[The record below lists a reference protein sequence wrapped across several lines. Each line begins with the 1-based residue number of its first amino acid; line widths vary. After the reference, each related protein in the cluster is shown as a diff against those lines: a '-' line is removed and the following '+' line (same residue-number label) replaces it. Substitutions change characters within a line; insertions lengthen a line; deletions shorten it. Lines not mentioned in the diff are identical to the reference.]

1 MEPYRGFGGRKTLLP
16 YEVELCNTLGIT
28 SEEYFEFVESVAEYA
43 KNRNK
48 GYELIPDIQAGPLV
62 VAAGPAAGSLTLLG
76 QIVVGIALN
85 VIAYLLTPKPK
96 SPETPPSLTTGGVQ
110 GRSRF
115 SPQYDFD
122 SIQELAA
129 LGTFIPI
136 VYSRTSSSSQTGG
149 GVRVN
154 SQLLWSQ
161 IRTLSLGEILS
172 VIALF
177 SHGELKE
184 EPAYS
189 TFAIGDSLL
198 DNFSNRKLAL
208 YFTKGA
214 SRFNRINNS
223 HRYSETIAPD
233 TTTLPWRG
241 GREYDTGDP
250 FSVKIETGRTG
261 NDTAFQFTEAF
272 SGVKTSFTQTRFGLH
287 APMPNGNAFRV
298 PWEIVLFPLDGDDD
312 IKNKESPHK
321 IRKILTRYP
330 RYCAFVPSSAF
341 PAGSLRIATEDQEL
355 TYQIFGASNEEAF
368 VEQPLSE
375 EGQRL
380 FNDSNFFTS
389 RGLELFQTTDSREH
403 DKCAPWG
410 SEDCKAAVDS
420 VRNHADDSITSGQQY
435 MLGSALLT
443 CTDEGRRGIWSPDSH
458 FIKEYKFT
466 VDERGVVQSQNLE
479 DIKAPYE
486 TLNLQRVSIG
496 VISNTK
502 DCDIT
507 EIGIKSKVFRRING
521 FPNLNAVPSAEVIL
535 DTEDRNGSISIGSM
549 AKHVTRYSFFL
560 FQARVQGVNTSFK
573 TVCDKILCIEGD
585 SPVEKYNTITVKH
598 SADDKQF
605 EYRFLPL
612 AGNVVLR
619 QSIQINDIHARNK
632 FYVLNHS
639 SPLWINQFRSFPN
652 HGGTYMDIILHAEEK
667 TIPSP
672 SKYHEGNGI
681 TNNSEW
687 FRYNDSP
694 LQSALRGIVSLNRY
708 QNNYQDPTT
717 MGGSWSVEVFNDGV
731 TASDILDP
739 SRGIAAV
746 YVRHFDS
753 TGNFTWELQVW
764 AVMLTT
770 VPIIIRRSSI
780 VDLPDQ
786 IEHMGKDGYLRRITI
801 DGTYAGQGKGP
812 DDVGYR
818 ADGAYYARYRM
829 TIEKQNSRSNLN
841 VNKEIV
847 SITGGSGS
855 GATAE
860 ITWYTGYDYRE
871 WGLVEGG
878 INYKVGDRVT
888 IAGSTIEVTAVDTV
902 TQGNTSTID
911 QRLTDLDTNPRRS
924 MRLQKPYFQEESYN
938 PNNKIADYFLYEAE
952 ESSHESAPEHEI
964 VFMNEIMLPP
974 QANSGALYPKLAM
987 AGLRINSSKE
997 FESFAQLSAIVEN
1010 GVQVNLLSSNS
1021 SPYTEINSDG
1031 TKDSTNNFPE
1041 IAYDLMTN
1049 NDYGAAENIGPLGV
1063 SRPNMQK
1070 ASRFCKQNNLHW
1082 DGIIDRRFNLRDFIF
1097 EHAGYNFL
1105 NFNILGGQFSLSPA
1119 LPYKDDFTID
1129 FDAVMG
1135 SSSLPVKALFTD
1147 GNIKDLEVSF
1157 LPPEERQMFKAVINY
1172 RQPYRRSSG
1181 KIINNFVK
1189 NDTVVVYYI
1198 DSGSSS
1204 EKLPEE
1210 VFDFSNWCTSED
1222 HAKLFAAIALST
1234 RKLVDHAVKFQ
1245 TSPTSVLGLVPG
1257 DYVRLISEAT
1267 HTSRFDNGLIT
1278 QEGEVVSREP
1288 LSGSKNIYYWEPGST
1303 NGVREATI
1311 QITNGKVTSGPT
1323 DVLFTIKTS
1332 STTDRIYKVESMTY
1346 GEEGFVEVTGTHVPL
1361 TSDNKLAILHKVDP
1375 TKATYMDVFE
1385 VVE

>member
-28 SEEYFEFVESVAEYA
+28 SEEYFEFVESVSHYA
-43 KNRNK
+43 KTRDK
-48 GYELIPDIQAGPLV
+48 GYELIPDIQAGPLTMTVAGKV
-62 VAAGPAAGSLTLLG
+62 VLTTFG

-122 SIQELAA
+122 SVQELAA

-177 SHGELKE
+177 SYGELKE
-184 EPAYS
+184 KPTYS

-223 HRYSETIAPD
+223 HRYSETTAPD

-261 NDTAFQFTEAF
+261 NDTVFQFTEAS

-330 RYCAFVPSSAF
+330 RYCAFVPSSTF
-341 PAGSLRIATEDQEL
+341 PEGALREATKDQVL
-355 TYQIFGASNEEAF
+355 TYKIYGASDEEAF

-389 RGLELFQTTDSREH
+389 RGLTIFQTTDSREH

-435 MLGSALLT
+435 ILGSALLT
-443 CTDEGRRGIWSPDSH
+443 CTDEGKKGIWSPDGN
-458 FIKEYKFT
+458 FAKEYKFK
-466 VDERGVVQSQNLE
+466 VDEAGWVQSE
-479 DIKAPYE
+479 DHESIKAPYE
-486 TLNLQRVSIG
+486 TLNLQRVSLG
-496 VISNTK
+496 VMSNTK

-549 AKHVTRYSFFL
+549 AKYVTRYSFFL
-560 FQARVQGVNTSFK
+560 FQARVQGVDTSFK

-639 SPLWINQFRSFPN
+639 SPLWINQFKSFPN

-667 TIPSP
+667 TIPS
-672 SKYHEGNGI
+672 SSEYHEGNGI

-694 LQSALRGIVSLNRY
+694 LQSALRGIVTLNRY

-731 TASDILDP
+731 TASNIYDP
-739 SRGIAAV
+739 ARGLAGS
-746 YVRHFDS
+746 YVRHTDS
-753 TGNFTWELQVW
+753 TGNFTWELRVW
-764 AVMLTT
+764 AAMLTT
-770 VPIIIRRSSI
+770 VPVVIRRSSV

-801 DGTYAGQGKGP
+801 INSYPP
-812 DDVGYR
+812 DETGYR
-818 ADGAYYARYRM
+818 SDGSYFENHGL
-829 TIEKQNSRSNLN
+829 TIEKQSTRSGLTPNR
-841 VNKEIV
+841 ETI

-860 ITWYTGYDYRE
+860 VISYSGYNYKE
-871 WGLVEGG
+871 WSLVEGG

-888 IAGSTIEVTAVDTV
+888 ISGNTVEVTAVDTV
-902 TQGNTSTID
+902 TKGNTSTID
-911 QRLTDLDTNPRRS
+911 KRLTDLDTNPKRS

-952 ESSHESAPEHEI
+952 ESSHESSPEHEI
-964 VFMNEIMLPP
+964 IFMNEIMLPP
-974 QANSGALYPKLAM
+974 QSKSGA
-987 AGLRINSSKE
+987 
-997 FESFAQLSAIVEN
+997 
-1010 GVQVNLLSSNS
+1010 
-1021 SPYTEINSDG
+1021 
-1031 TKDSTNNFPE
+1031 
-1041 IAYDLMTN
+1041 
-1049 NDYGAAENIGPLGV
+1049 
-1063 SRPNMQK
+1063 
-1070 ASRFCKQNNLHW
+1070 
-1082 DGIIDRRFNLRDFIF
+1082 
-1097 EHAGYNFL
+1097 
-1105 NFNILGGQFSLSPA
+1105 
-1119 LPYKDDFTID
+1119 
-1129 FDAVMG
+1129 
-1135 SSSLPVKALFTD
+1135 
-1147 GNIKDLEVSF
+1147 
-1157 LPPEERQMFKAVINY
+1157 
-1172 RQPYRRSSG
+1172 
-1181 KIINNFVK
+1181 
-1189 NDTVVVYYI
+1189 
-1198 DSGSSS
+1198 
-1204 EKLPEE
+1204 
-1210 VFDFSNWCTSED
+1210 
-1222 HAKLFAAIALST
+1222 
-1234 RKLVDHAVKFQ
+1234 
-1245 TSPTSVLGLVPG
+1245 
-1257 DYVRLISEAT
+1257 
-1267 HTSRFDNGLIT
+1267 
-1278 QEGEVVSREP
+1278 
-1288 LSGSKNIYYWEPGST
+1288 
-1303 NGVREATI
+1303 
-1311 QITNGKVTSGPT
+1311 
-1323 DVLFTIKTS
+1323 
-1332 STTDRIYKVESMTY
+1332 
-1346 GEEGFVEVTGTHVPL
+1346 
-1361 TSDNKLAILHKVDP
+1361 
-1375 TKATYMDVFE
+1375 
-1385 VVE
+1385 